1 MFVRFN
7 NSTINTRYRKN
18 LQNHETKFVLE
29 RRSELFDKFSKVLTA
44 KYQRSRLLSRIK
56 LTIQQKI
63 ILKKSILTN
72 RIFVS
77 LRILY

>member
-44 KYQRSRLLSRIK
+44 KYQRSRLLSR

>member
-44 KYQRSRLLSRIK
+44 KYQRSAEKLL
-56 LTIQQKI
+56 
-63 ILKKSILTN
+63 
-72 RIFVS
+72 
-77 LRILY
+77 

>member
-44 KYQRSRLLSRIK
+44 KYQRSGLLSR